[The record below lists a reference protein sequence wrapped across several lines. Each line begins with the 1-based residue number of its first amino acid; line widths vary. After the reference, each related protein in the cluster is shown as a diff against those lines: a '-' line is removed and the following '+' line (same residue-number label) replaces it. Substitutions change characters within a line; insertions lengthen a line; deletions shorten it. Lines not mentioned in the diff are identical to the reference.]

1 MKSYEVVPTER
12 KATMKSYEV
21 HFKPNGLIGDR
32 YQIAVAASSI
42 TRAINA
48 GKRGLEVIV
57 GPREAKSYCAFLVR
71 EVISRS
77 AAA

>member
-1 MKSYEVVPTER
+1 
-12 KATMKSYEV
+12 MKSYEV

-32 YQIAVAASSI
+32 YQIAVVASSI
-42 TRAINA
+42 TRAISA
-48 GKRGLEVIV
+48 GKRGLEMAV
-57 GPREAKSYCAFLVR
+57 GSRQAKSYCAFLVR